1 MSKQQIKRR
10 YLPDNVTTIIKSI
23 ELEVLEDESIVFIG
37 QSLANRGINAHKW
50 SEFKSSNLD
59 NKPVLDTMLR
69 IETILEHRLVTG
81 ALANKLNTTM
91 AIFVLKNK
99 YGYKDSKQVDNTHIV
114 KPILGGL
121 SNKVIDVTPVND
133 K

>member
-1 MSKQQIKRR
+1 M
-10 YLPDNVTTIIKSI
+10 
-23 ELEVLEDESIVFIG
+23 EVLEDESIVFIG

-50 SEFKSSNLD
+50 SELKSSNLD